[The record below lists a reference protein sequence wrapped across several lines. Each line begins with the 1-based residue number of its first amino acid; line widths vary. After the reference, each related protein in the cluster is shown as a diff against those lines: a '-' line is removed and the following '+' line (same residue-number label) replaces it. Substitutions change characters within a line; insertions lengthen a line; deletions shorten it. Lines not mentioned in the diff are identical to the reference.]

1 MKWPGLAAVE
11 VAMVSIYKGEWKKAF
26 VLDRKKVPQITS
38 YLDDTEPLGDPHKL
52 VVNTDKS
59 FQGSIVLGK
68 GFILD
73 ETQVRQLLAEH
84 PRNTEVLF
92 PYLNGA
98 DLNGNIDQQ
107 PSRWVINFFDWEE
120 DYCRENYPECFE
132 IVERLVKPERQ
143 RWKKDKEGNEIIGI
157 YALRKPLP
165 EKWWIYGEKRPKLYR
180 TIAPLERVLVHT
192 IVTKTHAFEFTAS
205 SQVFAHRLVVFPFDS
220 FEKLAIISSCIHEHW
235 AWKFSS
241 TMKADRNYSPSD
253 CFLNFPFPK
262 SSISHLELLENLGR
276 ASHIHRTQLMPRIQ
290 LGLTKTYNLFHNT
303 SLLGPEGT
311 PWGSEEQAQAL
322 ADALHALSDQAIE
335 SQYNKELRKF
345 VQHIKSIQGTSFT
358 PSVPN
363 RLKDPSLPI
372 PEPVP
377 AASLA
382 EAIRGIWEL
391 RRLHVEM
398 DQAVLAAYGWGSE
411 GSTLLPPEA
420 ASDPTYDSPIDLAH
434 GFYEVDY
441 LPENDRVRFT
451 ISPEARKE
459 VLKRLLLLNHA
470 RYEEEVKAG
479 LHEKGRKGNKKER
492 KGEAK
497 GQGTLFH

>member
-1 MKWPGLAAVE
+1 M
-11 VAMVSIYKGEWKKAF
+11 
-26 VLDRKKVPQITS
+26 
-38 YLDDTEPLGDPHKL
+38 DDSEPLGNPYKL
-52 VVNTDKS
+52 EANSDKS
-59 FQGSIVLGK
+59 FIGSYVLGK

-73 ETQVRQLLAEH
+73 EAQVSELLAQN
-84 PRNTEVLF
+84 PRNTDVLF

-107 PSRWVINFFDWEE
+107 PARWVINFFDWEE

-132 IVERLVKPERQ
+132 IVERLVKPEREEIKI
-143 RWKKDKEGNEIIGI
+143 KKDKKG
-157 YALRKPLP
+157 KPLTKDD
-165 EKWWIYGEKRPKLYR
+165 ENAIGNWWKFLRLRPKLYR

-235 AWKFSS
+235 AWKYSS
-241 TMKADRNYSPSD
+241 TLESRRNYSPSD

-262 SSISHLELLENLGR
+262 SCISHLELLENLGR
-276 ASHIHRTQLMPRIQ
+276 VYQIHRNRLMHRLQLS
-290 LGLTKTYNLFHNT
+290 LTKTYNLFHNS
-303 SLLGPEGT
+303 SLLSPEGT
-311 PWGSEEQAQAL
+311 PWGSPEQAQAL
-322 ADALHALSDQAIE
+322 ADTFHTLSDQAIE

-372 PEPVP
+372 PESVP

-382 EAIRGIWEL
+382 EAIHGIWEL
-391 RRLHVEM
+391 RRIHVEM
-398 DQAVLAAYGWGSE
+398 DQAVLTAYGWGPE
-411 GSTLLPPEA
+411 GSAVLPPEA
-420 ASDPTYDSPIDLAH
+420 ASDPTYDSSIDLAH
-434 GFYEVDY
+434 DFYEVDY

-479 LHEKGRKGNKKER
+479 LHEKGRKSNKKEK

-497 GQGTLFH
+497 GQGTLF